1 MRRLKLF
8 FHYLFNDRS
17 TLAVALLQKLAFLFP
32 DKLYLE
38 LMFRLKM
45 KYPLNL
51 KNPQTFNEKLQWL
64 KLYDRK
70 PEYTRMVDK
79 YAVKEYVSGI
89 IGREYVIPTLG
100 VWDNFGQIDL
110 SSLPEQFVLKT
121 THGGGG
127 VGVVICKDKSHF
139 DIADA
144 KRKLNKSM
152 STDIYRILRE
162 WPYKNVRKRIIAEEL
177 IQNGDKELF
186 DYKIFCFN
194 GKACFLKID
203 FNRFICQRTNYYDVT
218 GKLLPFGDVDC
229 PRMPEIEFNMPSN
242 LPEMIS
248 IAEKL
253 SAGIPVLRVDL
264 YNTEGK
270 IYFGELTFFHG
281 SGFSRIYPE
290 EYDLIIGKHIEI

>member
-1 MRRLKLF
+1 
-8 FHYLFNDRS
+8 
-17 TLAVALLQKLAFLFP
+17 
-32 DKLYLE
+32 
-38 LMFRLKM
+38 
-45 KYPLNL
+45 
-51 KNPQTFNEKLQWL
+51 
-64 KLYDRK
+64 
-70 PEYTRMVDK
+70 MVYK

-100 VWDNFGQIDL
+100 VWDNFDQIDL

-127 VGVVICKDKSHF
+127 VGVVICKDKSNF

-177 IQNGDKELF
+177 IQNGDKELI

-194 GKACFLKID
+194 GKACFFMIY